1 MENNEKTTQ
10 GGHPQVPTPK
20 PPDRDDQG
28 NSQPSENEEIPL
40 NGAEVPT
47 EAMSEGS
54 SEDEM
59 PMQNALEQQ
68 PLATTKNGV
77 SLPIKSAGDR
87 PALDVADLQ
96 ALAAR
101 AAQAALEVLDRD
113 HTGDKQPL
121 TVEKN
126 GGNLPIKSASDPGGD
141 HVGTADGGP
150 GVISRD
156 HVGTTN
162 HGPGETASPS
172 APDQE
177 SGKPP
182 KSRNLEKQEAKVS
195 KRHFD
200 KSMKELINA
209 IKDLANEQHT
219 DNLKIEAGVGV
230 TTQISQDSMQLMAE
244 FEEKIKESHVALHD
258 KIVLVEDKICSTQ
271 NSANGAYQLAT
282 DVKTSINGMAE
293 AVNKCERQLAV
304 YTRVGERLEGFL
316 KENQS
321 PRVRQDSKRMKRVRD
336 RSPAPE
342 NGGTLEREDHTQ
354 TMEPTPMVQT
364 TPQNGGTQSA
374 ARQSAAP
381 PGTVLQNGS
390 LATTMIGPNGNLIL
404 RKPGTHISEPNTVN
418 SATLGARP
426 RQIGLRETVRRLSN
440 NTNTLRTVTDG
451 TFTTTNVTPTLRLP
465 RPSDQGS
472 NQNANRNGSTRP
484 KQNTYANIAAASAS
498 TVPGLNLDSQRNHH
512 TQNNRG
518 ANRGPNEMSSGADK
532 QPLKV
537 RQDQY
542 SICPNTG
549 NVKRVEAYKT
559 VPHKSDKQKG
569 KENNRHFKNLNQVM
583 CELVLFMIPT
593 KQRNGDMMTKEQD
606 RARITKFLRELKNYG
621 YIFKNG
627 DVVGSVRQWKNTR
640 HPDFIPITITFCDEE
655 TRYQAEEAALEG
667 GLKGHRTPREGDEQY
682 DRIGFVRRSL
692 SERERKELKLRREK
706 RDSPAGVAFAEIKR
720 REENSRTNQDDWNN
734 YDVEGDEDPILAA
747 PINDYMVP
755 AANHVDP
762 RENNNNQAVGGAMA
776 EENLLQKMEEMQKEL
791 ERVRAQK
798 DRENRATV
806 EANRRAEA
814 EATRRTREAEAA
826 RRIEETEDESDWEFR
841 DPIASDVITFRG
853 NNGHTV
859 TGPRNIATNF
869 FATEPQFNYTENLN
883 LARPSLS
890 NPEGGQTQENTP
902 IQSGNDS
909 SSPECEYE

>member
-1 MENNEKTTQ
+1 MIFLMENNKKTTQ
-10 GGHPQVPTPK
+10 GDHPQVPTPK
-20 PPDRDDQG
+20 PPDRVDQG

-40 NGAEVPT
+40 NGAEVLT

-59 PMQNALEQQ
+59 PMLNALEQQ

-77 SLPIKSAGDR
+77 S
-87 PALDVADLQ
+87 
-96 ALAAR
+96 
-101 AAQAALEVLDRD
+101 
-113 HTGDKQPL
+113 
-121 TVEKN
+121 
-126 GGNLPIKSASDPGGD
+126 LPIKSASDPGGD

-209 IKDLANEQHT
+209 IKDLANEQHV

-230 TTQISQDSMQLMAE
+230 TTQISQDAMQLMTE
-244 FEEKIKESHVALHD
+244 FEEKIRESHVALHD

-293 AVNKCERQLAV
+293 AVTKCERQLAV

-342 NGGTLEREDHTQ
+342 NGGVLERE
-354 TMEPTPMVQT
+354 TMVPTPMVQT

-390 LATTMIGPNGNLIL
+390 LATTMVGPNGNPVL

-418 SATLGARP
+418 SATLGAVP
-426 RQIGLRETVRRLSN
+426 RQIPNRSHGPRETVRRLRD

-451 TFTTTNVTPTLRLP
+451 TYTTTNGTPTLRLP
-465 RPSDQGS
+465 RPSDQGP

-518 ANRGPNEMSSGADK
+518 ANQGPIERSSGADK

-569 KENNRHFKNLNQVM
+569 KENNRHFRNLNQVM
-583 CELVLFMIPT
+583 RELVLFMIPT

-640 HPDFIPITITFCDEE
+640 HPDFIPITITFRDEE

-692 SERERKELKLRREK
+692 SERERRELKLRREK

-720 REENSRTNQDDWNN
+720 REENSRTDQDDWNN
-734 YDVEGDEDPILAA
+734 YDVEGDEDPIFAA
-747 PINDYMVP
+747 PTNDYMVP

-762 RENNNNQAVGGAMA
+762 RENNNNNQAVGGAMA

-791 ERVRAQK
+791 DRVRDQK

-806 EANRRAEA
+806 EANRRAVA
-814 EATRRTREAEAA
+814 ETTRRAREAEAA
-826 RRIEETEDESDWEFR
+826 RKRIEETEDESDWEFR

-869 FATEPQFNYTENLN
+869 FTTEPQFNHTENLN
-883 LARPSLS
+883 LVRPNLS